1 MTALSQVFRRFV
13 DDSSGIALV
22 YVTLTLPVL
31 IGFSLLAID
40 MARVNNLHND
50 LQKAADAFALAAAA
64 ELDGRDD
71 AQIRAQR
78 VLDNL
83 LENQSRFSDLG
94 THDIGSSD
102 LTVRYLSD
110 LPASDDDPITS
121 AFVAGGAA
129 ESVFIEVNVTPAQ
142 FTTIFPAS
150 FIGGANTLS
159 VGATAVAGFTGTV
172 VCEMTPLFICNPFE
186 GMDAEFHEVVNDEN
200 FYGRGLRLVSNDGG
214 SSGAWGPGNFG
225 FLRPTSEQGYGAQA
239 LASDIARSHLRE
251 CVSSRGL
258 YFRTGGPQPAVR
270 DAINVRFDIYGGLFN
285 RNDATIPPAPN
296 VRKGYQPKG
305 GGGGGGANAACN
317 TEPASDT
324 TQYRHLTQD
333 TSYPDLNGKLGNGL
347 WDYEGY
353 LAANNYT
360 ALDMADFVDADGQP
374 YSNANPPSRFDLY
387 IYEITHNGGALVSHA
402 SVGGETGVP
411 GCHSTPSTDPDRRLI
426 YGALVNCLAEAD
438 ELNGASGGPVPA
450 VGYAS
455 FFLTEP
461 VDQARTNGDM
471 MAEIVDIDGIEGRG
485 TMESFSRD
493 QVQLYR

>member
-1 MTALSQVFRRFV
+1 MIRLGETIRRFCR
-13 DDSSGIALV
+13 DESGVALV
-22 YVTLTLPVL
+22 FVTITLPVL
-31 IGFSLLAID
+31 IGLSLLAID
-40 MARVNNLHND
+40 MARVNNLQND

-71 AQIRAQR
+71 AEIRAR
-78 VLDNL
+78 RALDNL
-83 LENQSRFSDLG
+83 LENQSRFSDAG
-94 THDIGSSD
+94 TYTLVSSD
-102 LTVRYLSD
+102 LAVRFLDD
-110 LPASDDDPITS
+110 LPASDDDPITD
-121 AFVAGGAA
+121 AQVTLDPNQMI
-129 ESVFIEVNVTPAQ
+129 FIEVVVTPTG

-150 FIGGANTLS
+150 FLGGANTLQ

-186 GMDAEFHEVVNDEN
+186 EMDVEFHEVVNDEN

-214 SSGAWGPGNFG
+214 TGGAWGPGNFG
-225 FLRPTSEQGYGAQA
+225 FLRPTSAQGYGAQD

-251 CVSSRGL
+251 CVTSRGL

-270 DAINVRFDIYGGLFN
+270 DAINVRFDIYGGSFN

-305 GGGGGGANAACN
+305 GGGGANAACN
-317 TEPASDT
+317 TEPATDL

-333 TSYPDLNGKLGNGL
+333 TSYPDLSGKLGNGL
-347 WDYEGY
+347 WDFEGY

-360 ALDMADFVDADGQP
+360 AADMADFVDADGNA
-374 YSNANPPSRFDLY
+374 YSNANPPSRYDLY
-387 IYEITHNGGALVSHA
+387 IYELTHNGGALVSQA
-402 SVGGETGVP
+402 SLGGETGTP
-411 GCHSTPSTDPDRRLI
+411 GCHSTPTTDPDRRLI
-426 YGALVNCLAEAD
+426 YGALVNCVAEAD

-450 VGYAS
+450 IGYAS

-461 VDQARTNGDM
+461 VNQARTNGDM

-485 TMESFSRD
+485 TMENFSRD